1 MTPEGIVG
9 KNANAP
15 VPEPASSKRKRV
27 IAEVMETRQPAHFED
42 RRRNTQFRNIVY
54 AFNDPQTG
62 ELLDAAV
69 VSEDITDRR
78 KAEEALALQARI
90 AGIFVTVPDDEMFNE
105 VLKVILEVT
114 HSRFGVFGYLDE
126 GGAVVVPTMI
136 RQTWEKCQASDKT
149 IRFPRGKWGEDS
161 WCRSLREKR
170 TIHSNEPSTRILAG
184 HVAVQRHIAAPILLQ
199 GEVIGIFEVANKET
213 DYTEADIRTLEAVAR
228 HVSPLLNARL
238 HREWTQEA
246 LRERTKELICLY
258 VVSRDIQE
266 DLPIDELCR
275 RAVEHLIAAMQFPE
289 ITVPVIELN
298 GKRFTSENYTAG
310 LAPLFDAE
318 IGMEGEASGHL
329 RVYCA
334 AERPFLSPEEQRLVK
349 GVAQILGTW
358 FSHKGAEEELKKAE
372 QDYRMLAEN
381 SPDLIAR
388 FDTRVRYLYVNPA
401 AARAGEL
408 SASEYVGLTIAESG
422 VPEPVAT
429 TWDQRLGQ
437 VLRTGETLEVED
449 ASPTPEGIRYFHTR
463 LIPERTAD
471 GSVCSVLSVA
481 RDITK
486 RRRAEETLRESE
498 ERFRQLTDTMPDTVL
513 VGQDGRNV
521 YANPAAARL
530 LRAAGPEELVG
541 LDVFAI
547 IEPSQHE
554 WARQQMQRTLGGEN
568 PPPFEDRFVRLD
580 GSLVPVEVAASV
592 LTWQGR
598 PALQVVVR
606 DITERK
612 QAEKRTQMFSQEII
626 AAREEERKQV
636 SFVLHGDVG
645 SLAVGISAHLDA
657 IEEDLRSG
665 KPAEVPKWMK
675 RTRKLFEGSLARL
688 KGLAVQLR
696 PPELDVLG
704 LGAALRQHFSQ
715 VTEQRSARIRFREA
729 LGRRRVSGDTATILF
744 RIAQEALTNAIT
756 HGGSKRVDVDLSA
769 SRKEVALIVRDNG
782 KGFDPSE
789 EGERVTS
796 QMGLR
801 VMREMAA
808 AAGGAFTVDSGRG
821 KGTTVRV
828 SLPFKTAALGP
839 GNVTVREE
847 TVARGK
853 TTRSASKPTWSA
865 TPSRQALPNSS
876 GPSLGPLPR

>member
-9 KNANAP
+9 KNVNAP
-15 VPEPASSKRKRV
+15 VPEPASSERKRI
-27 IAEVMETRQPAHFED
+27 IAEVMQTRQPSHFED
-42 RRRNTQFRNIVY
+42 RRRNTQFRNRVY
-54 AFNDPQTG
+54 AFNDPQIG
-62 ELLDAAV
+62 ELLDVAV
-69 VSEDITDRR
+69 FSEDITDHR

-105 VLKVILEVT
+105 VLNVVLEVM
-114 HSRFGVFGYLDE
+114 HSPFGVFGYLDE
-126 GGAVVVPTMI
+126 AGAVVVPTMT
-136 RQTWEKCQASDKT
+136 RQIWEKCQVPGKT
-149 IRFPRGKWGEDS
+149 IRFPREKWGDDS

-170 TIHSNEPSTRILAG
+170 TIYSNEPSTRLPAG
-184 HVAVQRHIAAPILLQ
+184 HVAIQRHIAMPILLQ

-213 DYTEADIRTLEAVAR
+213 DYTEADFRTLEAIAG

-310 LAPLFDAE
+310 LAPLLDAE
-318 IGMEGEASGHL
+318 IGMEGGAPGHL

-334 AERPFLSPEEQRLVK
+334 AERPFLTPEEQRLVK
-349 GVAQILGTW
+349 GVAEALGTW
-358 FSHKGAEEELKKAE
+358 LKHK
-372 QDYRMLAEN
+372 
-381 SPDLIAR
+381 
-388 FDTRVRYLYVNPA
+388 
-401 AARAGEL
+401 
-408 SASEYVGLTIAESG
+408 
-422 VPEPVAT
+422 
-429 TWDQRLGQ
+429 
-437 VLRTGETLEVED
+437 
-449 ASPTPEGIRYFHTR
+449 
-463 LIPERTAD
+463 
-471 GSVCSVLSVA
+471 
-481 RDITK
+481 
-486 RRRAEETLRESE
+486 RAEEALRESE
-498 ERFRQLTDTMPDTVL
+498 ERFRQLAETMPDTVL
-513 VGQDGRNV
+513 VEQDGRNV
-521 YANPAAARL
+521 YANPAAVRL

-547 IEPSQHE
+547 IEPAQHE
-554 WARQQMQRTLGGEN
+554 WARQQMQRTLAGEKQ
-568 PPPFEDRFVRLD
+568 PPFEDRFVRLD
-580 GSLVPVEVAASV
+580 GSLVPVEIATSV

-606 DITERK
+606 DVTERK

-626 AAREEERKQV
+626 AGREEERKQV
-636 SFVLHGDVG
+636 LSVLHGDVG

-657 IEEDLRSG
+657 VEEDLRSG
-665 KPAEVPKWMK
+665 VPVEALKWMK
-675 RTRKLFEGSLARL
+675 RTRKLFDGSLARL

-704 LGAALRQHFSQ
+704 LRAALRQHFSQ
-715 VTEQRSARIRFREA
+715 VTKQRSTRIHFRET
-729 LGRRRVSGDTATILF
+729 LGQRRVSEDTTTVLF
-744 RIAQEALTNAIT
+744 RVAQEALTNAIT
-756 HGGSKRVDVDLSA
+756 HGNAKRVDVDLSA
-769 SRKEVALIVRDNG
+769 SRKEITLIVRDNG

-808 AAGGAFTVDSGRG
+808 AAGGDFTVDSGRG

-847 TVARGK
+847 TVAQGK
-853 TTRSASKPTWSA
+853 TTRSASKPTSST
-865 TPSRQALPNSS
+865 TPSRQALPDSS
-876 GPSLGPLPR
+876 GPSLRPLPR

>member
-1 MTPEGIVG
+1 
-9 KNANAP
+9 
-15 VPEPASSKRKRV
+15 
-27 IAEVMETRQPAHFED
+27 
-42 RRRNTQFRNIVY
+42 
-54 AFNDPQTG
+54 
-62 ELLDAAV
+62 L
-69 VSEDITDRR
+69 
-78 KAEEALALQARI
+78 EAI
-90 AGIFVTVPDDEMFNE
+90 AG
-105 VLKVILEVT
+105 
-114 HSRFGVFGYLDE
+114 
-126 GGAVVVPTMI
+126 
-136 RQTWEKCQASDKT
+136 
-149 IRFPRGKWGEDS
+149 
-161 WCRSLREKR
+161 
-170 TIHSNEPSTRILAG
+170 
-184 HVAVQRHIAAPILLQ
+184 
-199 GEVIGIFEVANKET
+199 
-213 DYTEADIRTLEAVAR
+213 

-310 LAPLFDAE
+310 LAPLLDAE
-318 IGMEGEASGHL
+318 IGMEGGAPGHL

-334 AERPFLSPEEQRLVK
+334 AERPFLTPEEQRLVK
-349 GVAQILGTW
+349 GVAEALGTW
-358 FSHKGAEEELKKAE
+358 LKHK
-372 QDYRMLAEN
+372 
-381 SPDLIAR
+381 
-388 FDTRVRYLYVNPA
+388 
-401 AARAGEL
+401 
-408 SASEYVGLTIAESG
+408 
-422 VPEPVAT
+422 
-429 TWDQRLGQ
+429 
-437 VLRTGETLEVED
+437 
-449 ASPTPEGIRYFHTR
+449 
-463 LIPERTAD
+463 
-471 GSVCSVLSVA
+471 
-481 RDITK
+481 
-486 RRRAEETLRESE
+486 RAEEALRESE
-498 ERFRQLTDTMPDTVL
+498 ERFRQLAETMPDTVL

-521 YANPAAARL
+521 YANPAAVRL

-547 IEPSQHE
+547 IEPAQHE
-554 WARQQMQRTLGGEN
+554 WARQQMQRTLAGEKQ
-568 PPPFEDRFVRLD
+568 PPFEDRFVRLD
-580 GSLVPVEVAASV
+580 GSLVPVEIAASV

-636 SFVLHGDVG
+636 SSVLHGDVG

-665 KPAEVPKWMK
+665 KPAEVLKWMK
-675 RTRKLFEGSLARL
+675 RTRKLFDESLARL

-696 PPELDVLG
+696 PLELDVLG

-715 VTEQRSARIRFREA
+715 VTKQRSSRIRFTEA
-729 LGRRRVSGDTATILF
+729 LGRRRVSGDAATILF

-756 HGGSKRVDVDLSA
+756 HGRAKRVDVDLSA
-769 SRKEVALIVRDNG
+769 SRKEVTLIVRDNG

-789 EGERVTS
+789 KGERVTS

-801 VMREMAA
+801 VMRETAA

-828 SLPFKTAALGP
+828 SLPLKTAALGP

-847 TVARGK
+847 TVAREK
-853 TTRSASKPTWSA
+853 TTRSAARGLRPQKGNGA
-865 TPSRQALPNSS
+865 
-876 GPSLGPLPR
+876 